1 MIIKREFRPFRPLE
15 FRLSGSLL
23 WELQLQSRFQFFL
36 KIFCAISSSISMNG
50 FSSDWKK
57 MLSIAKYLDLM
68 SIWSRSWQAFLI
80 QFCWTS
86 IYFLLCTMN
95 FMRENGYRICKCMY
109 LVTIL
114 WKKLF
119 FILGCCECPAD
130 LDHYCWLLPFDCESH
145 HLRLRIHRNS
155 RYFFIY
161 L

>member
-1 MIIKREFRPFRPLE
+1 MRYFIIYFDEWVFK
-15 FRLSGSLL
+15 
-23 WELQLQSRFQFFL
+23 WL
-36 KIFCAISSSISMNG
+36 KN
-50 FSSDWKK
+50 

-155 RYFFIY
+155 RYFFHNPIIF
-161 L
+161 LVDFVRTNIK